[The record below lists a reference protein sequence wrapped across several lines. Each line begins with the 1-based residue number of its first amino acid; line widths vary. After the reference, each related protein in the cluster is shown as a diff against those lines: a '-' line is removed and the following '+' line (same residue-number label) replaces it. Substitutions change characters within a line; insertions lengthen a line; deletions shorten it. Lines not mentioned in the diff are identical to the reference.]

1 MSSQAESA
9 RANVALVRESVEAFN
24 AGDMAKL
31 LAVAAPDIVIH
42 YAEMPGPLQ
51 GRETW
56 QQGYELVKRAFPDLK
71 IRVDDLVAAGDKVA
85 LRLTLSGTHL
95 GEFQGIP
102 ATGRTI
108 SYVSHEFYRVANGV
122 FAEEWICSDTLPTTE
137 LTQHP
142 HGEEWVDGSNPSE
155 GSTKL
160 LSRVCLVLALATRS
174 HRVAPQRL
182 LVARPSSEEAV
193 HLGSIP
199 PSRLGSE

>member
-9 RANVALVRESVEAFN
+9 PANVALVRESVEAFN

-42 YAEMPGPLQ
+42 YAEMPGPLR

-56 QQGYELVKRAFPDLK
+56 QQGYELVRRAFPDLK

-85 LRLTLSGTHL
+85 LRLTLSGTHQ

-108 SYVSHEFYRVANGV
+108 SYVSHEFYRVADSV
-122 FAEEWICSDTLPTTE
+122 FAEEWICSDTATLFR
-137 LTQHP
+137 Q
-142 HGEEWVDGSNPSE
+142 
-155 GSTKL
+155 
-160 LSRVCLVLALATRS
+160 LS
-174 HRVAPQRL
+174 
-182 LVARPSSEEAV
+182 
-193 HLGSIP
+193 
-199 PSRLGSE
+199 